1 MCPPEETF
9 SFWKGIADVGLMGEV
24 VSNIRTE
31 LLELL
36 RGVQL
41 RSDQANLQD
50 AGELFFLKHS
60 TVSFAALYVA
70 YLHSI
75 YNVEYNSVLV

>member
-1 MCPPEETF
+1 
-9 SFWKGIADVGLMGEV
+9 MGEV

-31 LLELL
+31 LLEML

-50 AGELFFLKHS
+50 VGEPVGLVILS
-60 TVSFAALYVA
+60 TVSRLSRHSVSSCVID
-70 YLHSI
+70 YLI
-75 YNVEYNSVLV
+75 LCIRVV